1 MGVSKLWEV
10 IDPAKRS
17 YTLEEISADRTN
29 RDSRHQ
35 LFIAIDIALWVF
47 QANSAKGGR
56 RPHLRLM
63 FYRFC
68 RLFELG
74 IRAVLVFDGP
84 NRPSFKRD
92 REISTLPYNSE
103 LRRTVITL
111 AKLFNFFVWH
121 ANGEAEAE
129 CAVLERLGFVDM
141 VMTGDVDAFLFGAK
155 RLIRQ
160 WPTKRYSPIPCYD
173 MSWIT
178 DTTGLDR
185 SDMILI
191 ALLRGSDYHHG
202 GERVGIR
209 VAEGLARCKKHL
221 PLMEAVQRAKQDQSN
236 DEEEN
241 IATLSQQLI
250 EDLQYELAHGSQG
263 HLTMQYS
270 QIDLDDGH
278 FPDRRI
284 LEDFVHP
291 ETRIANTR
299 TRDLDQWINS
309 ENSVDLA
316 EIAHFCKVVFN
327 WSPKYIV
334 RRFQN
339 LLFHAYLNQHLRNLT
354 LTPSDAVADPVS
366 SQSKRRRKSESS
378 SSQSSLVQSQIG
390 SFFNVSKENHNNIP
404 STPTS
409 KPDILCIRNQ
419 KMLGNVL
426 LYHVD
431 FATHLLDDFTQ
442 TIQSKLDNADEKYE
456 QILDDLSASQQS
468 VDGDDDNNV
477 EEDDQVDTIEPE
489 KLCRKWMLADLV
501 TMAFPTMVS
510 RFKQSISAKS
520 KSTPKRSTRKKSSKD
535 TSKGVQTKLTDY
547 IIPKSIASDTL
558 IVLDD

>member
-1 MGVSKLWEV
+1 
-10 IDPAKRS
+10 
-17 YTLEEISADRTN
+17 
-29 RDSRHQ
+29 
-35 LFIAIDIALWVF
+35 
-47 QANSAKGGR
+47 
-56 RPHLRLM
+56 M

-111 AKLFNFFVWH
+111 AKFFNFFVWH

-250 EDLQYELAHGSQG
+250 EDLQYELARGSQG

-489 KLCRKWMLADLV
+489 KLCRKWMLAELV